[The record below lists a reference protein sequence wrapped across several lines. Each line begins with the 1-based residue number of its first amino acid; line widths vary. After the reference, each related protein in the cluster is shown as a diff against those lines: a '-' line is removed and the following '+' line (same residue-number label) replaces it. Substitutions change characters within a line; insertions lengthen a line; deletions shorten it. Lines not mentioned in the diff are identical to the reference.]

1 MILKTEIKDFV
12 KKVLLL
18 WIFLSLLINLLVSY
32 FAWFETKE
40 ANAQSTNDI
49 NFKRLDNSYLWTTWV
64 AVSLNIWTKTK
75 LSWETPIN
83 ITSEVLPIS
92 FILADKTKSRDKI
105 ITSNMLAIAEYL
117 NVVKTDINSL
127 LDQSSDREAMLE
139 SYTDELKYRYKITLE
154 HIDVLNKQWSEL
166 KAAIQSSE
174 GKISRLKDELS
185 QAYKK
190 LDYDKTQEKLDEYLK
205 ERDIFTYANTYLIF
219 VSKFINSYTIINN
232 YNKVY
237 LDTIINNSDA
247 LIKNAKIVLPDS
259 WTELLKKLELV
270 KTEAEFKSWN

>member
-40 ANAQSTNDI
+40 ANAQSNNDI

-83 ITSEVLPIS
+83 LTSEVLPIS

-105 ITSNMLAIAEYL
+105 ITSNMLAISEYL